1 MYRLG
6 CCIPGASFMPQ
17 TGGEK
22 AYAYDA
28 LIKGRDYIIGTGFD
42 FAEATVGTL
51 IGLSEDELDK
61 AADSGV
67 FIEVCNSFVPPSLP
81 LFGTDVSVLR
91 DYVSDAMRRMAK
103 LKTEY
108 VILGSGQ
115 ARSIPKGVSQDA
127 GISRVEAFLSIC
139 SEFYFE
145 YGIKTALEPLNS
157 KETNCVNTVREG
169 FALVRKLNLPG
180 IFLLADSY
188 HMFVENEPPASLKDY
203 TGALRHIHIS
213 GPDRKAPGKGDTSYL
228 EDFAKELKKTS
239 YSGKISVECVFSPGE
254 FYDECPLSYKTV
266 KRLFC
271 EKGDT

>member
-22 AYAYDA
+22 AYAYDT
-28 LIKGRDYIIGTGFD
+28 LLKGYDFIIGTGFD

-51 IGLSEDELDK
+51 IELSEDELDR
-61 AADSGV
+61 AANSGV
-67 FIEVCNSFVPPSLP
+67 RIEVCNSFVPPALP
-81 LFGTDVSVLR
+81 LFGTDCSVLR
-91 DYVSDAMRRMAK
+91 EYVREAMRRMSK

-115 ARSIPKGVSQDA
+115 ARNIPKGVSEDTGFA
-127 GISRVEAFLSIC
+127 RLEAFLSIC
-139 SEFYFE
+139 SEIYCE

-169 FALVRKLNLPG
+169 FTLVRELNLPG

-188 HMFVENEPPASLKDY
+188 HMFVENEPPESLSNY
-203 TGALRHIHIS
+203 TAALRHIHIS
-213 GPDRKAPGKGDTSYL
+213 EPDRKAPGKGDTNYL
-228 EDFAKELKKTS
+228 EEFARELKKTS
-239 YSGKISVECVFSPGE
+239 YGDGVSVECVFSPGN
-254 FYDECPLSYKTV
+254 FFSECTLSYKTV

-271 EKGDT
+271 G